1 MVVVVGSGSG
11 VCNPLLGNWNWNET
25 QSVGLQMSSLCLMN
39 AAVAWLPSI
48 YLWVISPFYFLY
60 LRYNNK
66 GYIRMSYLFK
76 TKMVLGFTL
85 VLLCFSNI
93 IFTLWKIKKGIPQ
106 APEFLINP
114 TVWLITMILAI
125 FLIHL
130 ERRRG
135 IQSSGVLFIYWL
147 LCSFSMAVIVS
158 ATVHQ
163 ALQGGFPEDTFRHLV
178 TYFHSALIG
187 AQFVLSFLADQP
199 PFFSKIMHDS
209 NPCPES
215 GASFP
220 SKATF
225 WWFSR
230 LVWQGY
236 RKPLELN
243 DLWSLGKENS
253 SEEIISRLEREWKR
267 ICNETQQIKEEM
279 GFERDGGNR
288 AEPALP
294 PETEAFLQGHQSPRF
309 PLLKAIWKVFN
320 GTFLLGT
327 LSLIVCDVFR
337 FAVPKILSFFLEFIS
352 DPEAPTW
359 KGYFYAVLLFLSA
372 CLQTLFEQRHMY
384 VCMVLEIRLRTAVM
398 GLVYRKVLALSSAV
412 RKTAAVGEIINL
424 VSVDVQRL
432 MDAVLYLNGLWLPVI
447 WMIICFT
454 FLWQLLGPSALTAIA
469 VFLVLLPLNFIITKK
484 RSRFQEEQM
493 LHKDHRARLIDS
505 ILRNMKIIKF
515 HGWEEAFMEK
525 ILTIRKGELQ
535 ALKNS
540 GFLFTVS
547 LVSFHLSTFLVAL
560 VMFAVHALTDEKH
573 VLDAE
578 KAFVALTIIN
588 ILNRAQAFL
597 PFSINTIFQAWVSL
611 ARLAAFLHLEE
622 VEPRAISATPVGT
635 EADKECISV
644 QDGTFAWS
652 QENSPCLQR
661 INLVVPRGSFFAV
674 TGPVG
679 SGKSSLLSA
688 ILGELTKLEGN
699 VNIKGSVAYVPQEA
713 WIQNASVEENVCF
726 GQELNMPWLDRVLEA
741 CALHPDLASFPAGI
755 HTEIGEQGIN
765 LSGGQKQRL
774 SLARAVYK
782 KAAIYL
788 LDDPLAAL
796 DVHVGQHIFDH
807 VIGPGGLLH
816 GTTRI
821 LVTHAVHILPQ
832 ADYIIMMADGAVVES
847 GSYQE
852 LLQRNGPFTHFLGQ
866 SKQEEAND
874 SQEMKLSEVKS
885 SRSIS
890 ESEASANKTDSVI
903 KDSHEK
909 GSTTLQSQAEGT
921 KMAGQL
927 TEGDRVQYG
936 RVTIVS
942 SPLPSPSLPQT
953 LRPPDVRMEG
963 YISDDSGQDSD
974 FEAATH
980 MGDRWLVGGLENRYP
995 LPWNVLRNLTE
1006 EFFFLLPPLLSP
1018 SLLVSPSPSVPLPP
1032 MSGFPLSHVFQV
1044 NATLYLAYLR
1054 AVGTPICLSVVFLFL
1069 CQQVVSSSRGYW
1081 LSLWA
1086 DDPVVNGT
1094 QQHTGLRVGVFG
1106 LLGCFQAIGRFGS
1119 IAVVLLGG
1127 VRASKWLFQGLLRDV
1142 ARSPVTFFEQT
1153 PIGNLLNRFSK
1164 ETDAIDAVIPDKFK
1178 SFLGFLFG
1186 LLEVI
1191 VVVVVATPLAAV
1203 VVLPLMALY
1212 IGLQSLYVASSC
1224 QLRRL
1229 ESASRSPIY
1238 SHISETFQGN
1248 AVIRAFQAQDQ
1259 FIAQNDSRIDEH
1271 QRASFPRLVADR
1283 WLATNM
1289 ELLGNTLIF
1298 AAAFF
1303 AVLSK
1308 PHLSPGIVGFS
1319 ISVAL
1324 QVTEILHWA
1333 VRSWTDLENN
1343 IVSVERMRDY
1353 TRTPKEA
1360 PWTLSSKGV
1369 SHTWPIMGQ
1378 IEFRGYSLRYRPELA
1393 LALRNVTLKIH
1404 PQEKVGI
1411 VGRTGS
1417 GKSSLTIGLLRLIE
1431 ATEGGIWI
1439 DGVNI
1444 NQVGLHALRS
1454 KITIIPQDP
1463 ILFPGSVR
1471 MNLDLLDE
1479 HSDDEIWGA
1488 LEMVQLKT
1496 FILGLPGQLQYEC
1509 SDQGD
1514 NLSVGQKQLLCLARA
1529 LLRKTKILFLDEATA
1544 AVDPQNDLQIQA
1556 ILRDR
1561 FADCTVLTI
1570 AHRLHTVID
1579 CNRILVMDNGAVAEF
1594 GSPAQLLAQKG
1605 LFYRLAEESGLSDQV
1620 LER

>member
-1 MVVVVGSGSG
+1 RNRGLSSGDTKRG
-11 VCNPLLGNWNWNET
+11 KT
-25 QSVGLQMSSLCLMN
+25 QSLLSRSSQSKYLLIMFSPCLLN
-39 AAVAWLPSI
+39 AAVTWLPSI
-48 YLWVISPFYFLY
+48 YLWVISPIYFLY

-66 GYIRMSYLFK
+66 GYIRMSCLFK
-76 TKMVLGFTL
+76 IKMVLGFTL
-85 VLLCFSNI
+85 ILLCFSNI
-93 IFTLWKIKKGIPQ
+93 IFTLWKIKGGTPQ
-106 APEFLINP
+106 DPEFLIRP
-114 TVWLITMILAI
+114 TIWLITMILVV
-125 FLIHL
+125 FLIHS
-130 ERRRG
+130 ERQKG

-147 LCSFSMAVIVS
+147 LCSFSMVAQVS
-158 ATVHQ
+158 IT
-163 ALQGGFPEDTFRHLV
+163 GFPEDTFHHLI
-178 TYFHSALIG
+178 TYFCSALIG
-187 AQFVLSFLADQP
+187 AQLVLSFLADQP
-199 PFFSKIMHDS
+199 PFFSKVLHDS

-215 GASFP
+215 GASLP

-236 RKPLELN
+236 RKPLELD

-253 SEEIISRLEREWKR
+253 SEEIISQLEREWKKLFELTFPS
-267 ICNETQQIKEEM
+267 ET
-279 GFERDGGNR
+279 D
-288 AEPALP
+288 
-294 PETEAFLQGHQSPRF
+294 AFLQRHQNFRLL
-309 PLLKAIWKVFN
+309 LLKAIWKVFN
-320 GTFLLGT
+320 ITFLLGT
-327 LSLIVCDVFR
+327 LSLIICDIFR
-337 FAVPKILSFFLEFIS
+337 FAIPKILSFFLEFIS
-352 DPEAPTW
+352 DPEAPAW

-384 VCMVLEIRLRTAVM
+384 VFMVLELRLRTAVM
-398 GLVYRKVLALSSAV
+398 GLVYRKVLVLSSAM
-412 RKTAAVGEIINL
+412 RKTAAVGEVINL

-432 MDAVLYLNGLWLPVI
+432 MDAVLYLNGLWLPVV
-447 WMIICFT
+447 WMTVCFT

-469 VFLVLLPLNFIITKK
+469 VYLILLSLNFIITKK
-484 RSRFQEEQM
+484 RSHFQEEQM
-493 LHKDHRARLIDS
+493 LHKDHRARLTDS
-505 ILRNMKIIKF
+505 VLRNMKIIKL
-515 HGWEEAFMEK
+515 HGWEEVFMEK
-525 ILTIRKGELQ
+525 ILSIRRGELQ

-597 PFSINTIFQAWVSL
+597 PFSINTIFQIPKAER
-611 ARLAAFLHLEE
+611 RLCVTGE
-622 VEPRAISATPVGT
+622 
-635 EADKECISV
+635 ECISV

-652 QENSPCLQR
+652 RESSPCLQR
-661 INLVVPRGSFFAV
+661 INLAVPRGSLFAV
-674 TGPVG
+674 IGSVG

-688 ILGELTKLEGN
+688 LLGELSKLEGY

-713 WIQNASVEENVCF
+713 WIQNASVKENVCF
-726 GQELNMPWLDRVLEA
+726 GQRLDIPWLDRVLEA
-741 CALHPDLASFPAGI
+741 CALRPDLASFPAGI

-782 KAAIYL
+782 KASVYL

-807 VIGPGGLLH
+807 VIGPGGLLQ
-816 GTTRI
+816 GMTRI

-832 ADYIIMMADGAVVES
+832 VDHIIVMANGAVAES

-852 LLQRNGPFTHFLGQ
+852 LLQRNGTFADFLSHF
-866 SKQEEAND
+866 
-874 SQEMKLSEVKS
+874 
-885 SRSIS
+885 R
-890 ESEASANKTDSVI
+890 

-921 KMAGQL
+921 RMAGQL

-936 RVTIVS
+936 RV
-942 SPLPSPSLPQT
+942 
-953 LRPPDVRMEG
+953 
-963 YISDDSGQDSD
+963 
-974 FEAATH
+974 
-980 MGDRWLVGGLENRYP
+980 
-995 LPWNVLRNLTE
+995 
-1006 EFFFLLPPLLSP
+1006 
-1018 SLLVSPSPSVPLPP
+1018 
-1032 MSGFPLSHVFQV
+1032 

-1054 AVGTPICLSVVFLFL
+1054 AAGTTICLSVVFIFL
-1069 CQQVVSSSRGYW
+1069 CQQVVSFSRGYW

-1086 DDPVVNGT
+1086 DDPIVNGT

-1127 VRASKWLFQGLLRDV
+1127 VRASQRLFQGLLYDV
-1142 ARSPVTFFEQT
+1142 ARSPMTFFEQT
-1153 PIGNLLNRFSK
+1153 PIGNLLNRFCK
-1164 ETDAIDAVIPDKFK
+1164 ETDAMDAVIPDKFK

-1191 VVVVVATPLAAV
+1191 LVIVVTTPLAAV

-1212 IGLQSLYVASSC
+1212 IGMQSLYVASSC

-1229 ESASRSPIY
+1229 ESVSRSPIY
-1238 SHISETFQGN
+1238 SHISETFQGS
-1248 AVIRAFQAQDQ
+1248 AVIRAFQSQDQ
-1259 FIAQNDSRIDEH
+1259 FIVQNDSRIDEH
-1271 QRASFPRLVADR
+1271 QKASFPRLVADR

-1289 ELLGNTLIF
+1289 ELLGNILIF
-1298 AAAFF
+1298 TAAFF
-1303 AVLSK
+1303 AVFSK

-1319 ISVAL
+1319 ISMAL

-1353 TRTPKEA
+1353 TKTPKEA
-1360 PWTLSSKGV
+1360 PWTLPHNGIG
-1369 SHTWPIMGQ
+1369 HTWPAMGQ

-1393 LALRNVTLKIH
+1393 LALRNLTLKIH
-1404 PQEKVGI
+1404 PWEKVGI
-1411 VGRTGS
+1411 VGRTGA
-1417 GKSSLTIGLLRLIE
+1417 GKSSLTISLLRLIE
-1431 ATEGGIWI
+1431 AAEGGIWI

-1444 NQVGLHALRS
+1444 SQVGLHTLRS

-1488 LEMVQLKT
+1488 LEMVQLKS

-1509 SDQGD
+1509 SDQGH

-1556 ILRDR
+1556 ILRDQ

-1570 AHRLHTVID
+1570 AHRLQTVMD
-1579 CNRILVMDNGAVAEF
+1579 CSRILVMDNGVVAEF
-1594 GSPAQLLAQKG
+1594 GTPPQLLAQRG
-1605 LFYRLAEESGLSDQV
+1605 LFHRLAEESGLI
-1620 LER
+1620 

>member
-11 VCNPLLGNWNWNET
+11 VCNPVLGNWNWNET
-25 QSVGLQMSSLCLMN
+25 QSLGLQMSSLCLMN
-39 AAVAWLPSI
+39 AAVAWLPSV

-66 GYIRMSYLFK
+66 GYIRMSCLFK

-147 LCSFSMAVIVS
+147 LCSFSMAVTVS

-163 ALQGGFPEDTFRHLV
+163 ALQGGFPEDTFRHLI

-220 SKATF
+220 SKVTF

-236 RKPLELN
+236 RKPLEMD

-253 SEEIISRLEREWKR
+253 SEEIISRLESEWKR
-267 ICNETQQIKEEM
+267 ICNETQQTKEEM
-279 GFERDGGNR
+279 GFERGGGNR

-294 PETEAFLQGHQSPRF
+294 PETETFLQGHQSPRF

-352 DPEAPTW
+352 DPEAPAW

-398 GLVYRKVLALSSAV
+398 GLVYRKVLALSNAM

-447 WMIICFT
+447 WIIICFT

-469 VFLVLLPLNFIITKK
+469 VFLILLPLNFIITKK
-484 RSRFQEEQM
+484 RSCFQEEQM
-493 LHKDHRARLIDS
+493 QHKDRRARLTDS

-540 GFLFTVS
+540 GFLFAVS

-622 VEPRAISATPVGT
+622 VEPRAISTTPVG
-635 EADKECISV
+635 EESISV

-741 CALHPDLASFPAGI
+741 CALPPDLASFPAGI

-796 DVHVGQHIFDH
+796 DAHVGQHIFDR

-852 LLQRNGPFTHFLGQ
+852 LLQRNGPFTDFLGQ
-866 SKQEEAND
+866 SKQEEANA
-874 SQEMKLSEVKS
+874 SQEVKS
-885 SRSIS
+885 SRNIS
-890 ESEASANKTDSVI
+890 ESEASTNKTDSFI
-903 KDSHEK
+903 KDSPEK
-909 GSTTLQSQAEGT
+909 GRTTLQSRAEGT

-927 TEGDRVQYG
+927 TEGDRVHYG
-936 RVTIVS
+936 R
-942 SPLPSPSLPQT
+942 
-953 LRPPDVRMEG
+953 
-963 YISDDSGQDSD
+963 
-974 FEAATH
+974 
-980 MGDRWLVGGLENRYP
+980 
-995 LPWNVLRNLTE
+995 
-1006 EFFFLLPPLLSP
+1006 
-1018 SLLVSPSPSVPLPP
+1018 
-1032 MSGFPLSHVFQV
+1032 V

-1054 AVGTPICLSVVFLFL
+1054 AVGMPICLSVVFLFL
-1069 CQQVVSSSRGYW
+1069 CQQMISSSRGYW

-1106 LLGCFQAIGRFGS
+1106 LLGCLQAIGRFGS

-1127 VRASKWLFQGLLRDV
+1127 VQASQWLFQGLLREV
-1142 ARSPVTFFEQT
+1142 SRSPMTFFEQT

-1164 ETDAIDAVIPDKFK
+1164 ETDAVDAVIPDKFK

-1203 VVLPLMALY
+1203 MVLPLMALY
-1212 IGLQSLYVASSC
+1212 VGLQVWNTVEIQFQERNGRQNTVLHIIHLSWSIRILFSPSKQGSFTLMGSHLFIPSVSA

-1289 ELLGNTLIF
+1289 ELLGNVLIF

-1308 PHLSPGIVGFS
+1308 PYLRPGIVGFS
-1319 ISVAL
+1319 VQWLYRYSF
-1324 QVTEILHWA
+1324 
-1333 VRSWTDLENN
+1333 DL
-1343 IVSVERMRDY
+1343 IC
-1353 TRTPKEA
+1353 
-1360 PWTLSSKGV
+1360 
-1369 SHTWPIMGQ
+1369 
-1378 IEFRGYSLRYRPELA
+1378 F
-1393 LALRNVTLKIH
+1393 
-1404 PQEKVGI
+1404 
-1411 VGRTGS
+1411 
-1417 GKSSLTIGLLRLIE
+1417 
-1431 ATEGGIWI
+1431 
-1439 DGVNI
+1439 
-1444 NQVGLHALRS
+1444 
-1454 KITIIPQDP
+1454 
-1463 ILFPGSVR
+1463 
-1471 MNLDLLDE
+1471 
-1479 HSDDEIWGA
+1479 
-1488 LEMVQLKT
+1488 
-1496 FILGLPGQLQYEC
+1496 
-1509 SDQGD
+1509 
-1514 NLSVGQKQLLCLARA
+1514 SVGQKQLLCLARA
-1529 LLRKTKILFLDEATA
+1529 LLRRNQILFLDEATA

-1561 FADCTVLTI
+1561 FAECTVLTI

-1594 GSPAQLLAQKG
+1594 GTPAQLLAQRG
-1605 LFYRLAEESGLSDQV
+1605 LFYRLAEESGLCDQV

>member
-1 MVVVVGSGSG
+1 ARNRGLSSGDTKRG
-11 VCNPLLGNWNWNET
+11 KT
-25 QSVGLQMSSLCLMN
+25 QSLPCLLN
-39 AAVAWLPSI
+39 AAVTWLPSI
-48 YLWVISPFYFLY
+48 YLWVISPIYFLY

-66 GYIRMSYLFK
+66 GYIRMSCLFK
-76 TKMVLGFTL
+76 IKMVAVLGFTL
-85 VLLCFSNI
+85 ILLCFSNI
-93 IFTLWKIKKGIPQ
+93 IFTLWKIKGGTPQ
-106 APEFLINP
+106 DPEFLIRP
-114 TVWLITMILAI
+114 TIWLITMILVV
-125 FLIHL
+125 FLIHS
-130 ERRRG
+130 ERQKG

-147 LCSFSMAVIVS
+147 LCSFSMVAQVIVFQS
-158 ATVHQ
+158 CPTLRDPVWSSF
-163 ALQGGFPEDTFRHLV
+163 GRDT
-178 TYFHSALIG
+178 G
-187 AQFVLSFLADQP
+187 
-199 PFFSKIMHDS
+199 

-215 GASFP
+215 GASLP

-236 RKPLELN
+236 RKPLELD

-253 SEEIISRLEREWKR
+253 SEEIISQLEREWKKL
-267 ICNETQQIKEEM
+267 CNETQRTKEEV
-279 GFERDGGNR
+279 GFERDEEKR
-288 AEPALP
+288 PRLRQMIPAM
-294 PETEAFLQGHQSPRF
+294 S
-309 PLLKAIWKVFN
+309 
-320 GTFLLGT
+320 
-327 LSLIVCDVFR
+327 SLTGCPFSW
-337 FAVPKILSFFLEFIS
+337 SFFLEFIS
-352 DPEAPTW
+352 DPEAPAW

-384 VCMVLEIRLRTAVM
+384 VFMVLELRLRTAVM
-398 GLVYRKVLALSSAV
+398 GLVYRKVILSSAM
-412 RKTAAVGEIINL
+412 RKTAAVGEVINL

-432 MDAVLYLNGLWLPVI
+432 MDAVLYLNGLWLPVSPLRKLDLSKLI
-447 WMIICFT
+447 VIISMI
-454 FLWQLLGPSALTAIA
+454 
-469 VFLVLLPLNFIITKK
+469 LPYISPCSPLCL
-484 RSRFQEEQM
+484 FQEEQM
-493 LHKDHRARLIDS
+493 LHKDHRARLTDS
-505 ILRNMKIIKF
+505 VLRNMKIIKL
-515 HGWEEAFMEK
+515 HGWEEVFMEK
-525 ILTIRKGELQ
+525 ILSIRRGELQ

-622 VEPRAISATPVGT
+622 VEPRAINT
-635 EADKECISV
+635 
-644 QDGTFAWS
+644 
-652 QENSPCLQR
+652 SPIGESTSHSHGFFFFNFYPYFIR
-661 INLVVPRGSFFAV
+661 INLAVPRGSLFAV
-674 TGPVG
+674 IGSVG

-688 ILGELTKLEGN
+688 LLGELSKLEGY

-713 WIQNASVEENVCF
+713 WIQNASVKENVCF
-726 GQELNMPWLDRVLEA
+726 GQRLDIPWLDRVLEA
-741 CALHPDLASFPAGI
+741 CALRPDLASFPAGI

-782 KAAIYL
+782 KASVYL

-807 VIGPGGLLH
+807 VIGPGGLLQ
-816 GTTRI
+816 GMTRI

-832 ADYIIMMADGAVVES
+832 VDHIIVMANGAVAES

-852 LLQRNGPFTHFLGQ
+852 LLQRNGTFADFLSQ
-866 SKQEEAND
+866 SEQEEN
-874 SQEMKLSEVKS
+874 V
-885 SRSIS
+885 SRS
-890 ESEASANKTDSVI
+890 
-903 KDSHEK
+903 
-909 GSTTLQSQAEGT
+909 
-921 KMAGQL
+921 L
-927 TEGDRVQYG
+927 TEGFLFSFVSRSVLL
-936 RVTIVS
+936 S
-942 SPLPSPSLPQT
+942 SPVSFS
-953 LRPPDVRMEG
+953 
-963 YISDDSGQDSD
+963 
-974 FEAATH
+974 F
-980 MGDRWLVGGLENRYP
+980 
-995 LPWNVLRNLTE
+995 
-1006 EFFFLLPPLLSP
+1006 LSP
-1018 SLLVSPSPSVPLPP
+1018 SPYVYPLYSPSTC
-1032 MSGFPLSHVFQV
+1032 HVFQV

-1054 AVGTPICLSVVFLFL
+1054 AAGTTICLSVVFIFL
-1069 CQQVVSSSRGYW
+1069 CQQVVSFSRGYW

-1086 DDPVVNGT
+1086 DDPIVNGT

-1127 VRASKWLFQGLLRDV
+1127 VRASQRLFQGLLYDV
-1142 ARSPVTFFEQT
+1142 ARSPMTFFEQT
-1153 PIGNLLNRFSK
+1153 PIGNLLNRFCK
-1164 ETDAIDAVIPDKFK
+1164 ETDAMDAVIPDKFK

-1191 VVVVVATPLAAV
+1191 LVIVVTTPLAAV

-1212 IGLQSLYVASSC
+1212 IGMQSLYVASSC

-1229 ESASRSPIY
+1229 ESVSRSPIY
-1238 SHISETFQGN
+1238 SHISETFQGS
-1248 AVIRAFQAQDQ
+1248 AVIRAFQSQDQ
-1259 FIAQNDSRIDEH
+1259 FIVQNDSRIDEH
-1271 QRASFPRLVADR
+1271 QKASFPRLVADR

-1289 ELLGNTLIF
+1289 ELLGNILIF
-1298 AAAFF
+1298 TAAFF
-1303 AVLSK
+1303 AVFSK

-1319 ISVAL
+1319 ISMAL

-1353 TRTPKEA
+1353 TKTPKEA
-1360 PWTLSSKGV
+1360 PWTLPHNGIG
-1369 SHTWPIMGQ
+1369 HTWPAMGQ

-1393 LALRNVTLKIH
+1393 LALRNLTLKIH
-1404 PQEKVGI
+1404 PWEKVGI
-1411 VGRTGS
+1411 VGRTGA
-1417 GKSSLTIGLLRLIE
+1417 GKSSLTISLLRLIE
-1431 ATEGGIWI
+1431 AAEGGIWI

-1444 NQVGLHALRS
+1444 SQVGLHTLRS

-1488 LEMVQLKT
+1488 LEMVQLKS

-1509 SDQGD
+1509 SDQGH

-1556 ILRDR
+1556 ILRDQ

-1570 AHRLHTVID
+1570 AHRLQTVMD
-1579 CNRILVMDNGAVAEF
+1579 CSRILVMDNGVVAEF
-1594 GSPAQLLAQKG
+1594 GTPPQLLAQRG
-1605 LFYRLAEESGLSDQV
+1605 LFHRLAEESGLI
-1620 LER
+1620 

>member
-1 MVVVVGSGSG
+1 MFALVQI
-11 VCNPLLGNWNWNET
+11 WNET
-25 QSVGLQMSSLCLMN
+25 QVLGLQMFSPCLLN
-39 AAVAWLPSI
+39 AAVTWLPSI
-48 YLWVISPFYFLY
+48 YLWVISPIYFLY

-66 GYIRMSYLFK
+66 GYIRMSCLFK
-76 TKMVLGFTL
+76 IKMVAVLGFTL
-85 VLLCFSNI
+85 ILLCFSNI
-93 IFTLWKIKKGIPQ
+93 IFTLWKIKGGTPQ
-106 APEFLINP
+106 DPEFLIRP
-114 TVWLITMILAI
+114 TIWLITMRKPNVSLVQECFH
-125 FLIHL
+125 FLLGVKTLDFLQVLKCPCSCFSRLRSWWYSSFIQRD
-130 ERRRG
+130 RRA
-135 IQSSGVLFIYWL
+135 SSHQEC
-147 LCSFSMAVIVS
+147 CSFIGYS
-158 ATVHQ
+158 A
-163 ALQGGFPEDTFRHLV
+163 
-178 TYFHSALIG
+178 
-187 AQFVLSFLADQP
+187 
-199 PFFSKIMHDS
+199 
-209 NPCPES
+209 
-215 GASFP
+215 P
-220 SKATF
+220 SP
-225 WWFSR
+225 WW

-236 RKPLELN
+236 RKPLELD

-253 SEEIISRLEREWKR
+253 SEEIISQLEREWKKL
-267 ICNETQQIKEEM
+267 CNETQTKEEV
-279 GFERDGGNR
+279 GFERDEEKR
-288 AEPALP
+288 VELTFPS
-294 PETEAFLQGHQSPRF
+294 ETDAFLQRHQNFRLL
-309 PLLKAIWKVFN
+309 LLKAIWKVFN
-320 GTFLLGT
+320 ITFLLGT
-327 LSLIVCDVFR
+327 LSLIICDIFR
-337 FAVPKILSFFLEFIS
+337 FAIPKILSFFLEFIS
-352 DPEAPTW
+352 DPEAPAW

-384 VCMVLEIRLRTAVM
+384 VFMVLELRLRTAVM
-398 GLVYRKVLALSSAV
+398 GLVYRKVLVLSSAM
-412 RKTAAVGEIINL
+412 RKTAAVGEVINL

-432 MDAVLYLNGLWLPVI
+432 MDAVLYLNGLWLPVV
-447 WMIICFT
+447 WMTVCFT

-469 VFLVLLPLNFIITKK
+469 VYLILLSLNFIITKK
-484 RSRFQEEQM
+484 RSHFQEEQM
-493 LHKDHRARLIDS
+493 LHKDHRARLTDS
-505 ILRNMKIIKF
+505 VLRNMKIIKL
-515 HGWEEAFMEK
+515 HGWEEVFMEK
-525 ILTIRKGELQ
+525 ILSIRRGELQ

-622 VEPRAISATPVGT
+622 VEPRSIGP
-635 EADKECISV
+635 
-644 QDGTFAWS
+644 
-652 QENSPCLQR
+652 
-661 INLVVPRGSFFAV
+661 INLAVPRGSLFAV
-674 TGPVG
+674 IGSVG

-688 ILGELTKLEGN
+688 LLGELSKLEGY

-713 WIQNASVEENVCF
+713 WIQNASVKENVCF
-726 GQELNMPWLDRVLEA
+726 GQRLDIPWLDRVLEA
-741 CALHPDLASFPAGI
+741 CALRPDLASFPAGI

-782 KAAIYL
+782 KASVYL

-807 VIGPGGLLH
+807 VIGPGGLLQ
-816 GTTRI
+816 GMTRI

-832 ADYIIMMADGAVVES
+832 VDHIIVMANGAVAES

-852 LLQRNGPFTHFLGQ
+852 LLQRNGTFADFLSQ
-866 SKQEEAND
+866 SEQEEN
-874 SQEMKLSEVKS
+874 V
-885 SRSIS
+885 SRS
-890 ESEASANKTDSVI
+890 
-903 KDSHEK
+903 
-909 GSTTLQSQAEGT
+909 
-921 KMAGQL
+921 L
-927 TEGDRVQYG
+927 TEGFLFSFVSRSVLL
-936 RVTIVS
+936 S
-942 SPLPSPSLPQT
+942 SPVSFS
-953 LRPPDVRMEG
+953 
-963 YISDDSGQDSD
+963 
-974 FEAATH
+974 F
-980 MGDRWLVGGLENRYP
+980 
-995 LPWNVLRNLTE
+995 
-1006 EFFFLLPPLLSP
+1006 LSP
-1018 SLLVSPSPSVPLPP
+1018 SPYVYPLYSPSTC
-1032 MSGFPLSHVFQV
+1032 HVFQV

-1054 AVGTPICLSVVFLFL
+1054 AAGTTICLSVVFIFL
-1069 CQQVVSSSRGYW
+1069 CQQVVSFSRGYW

-1086 DDPVVNGT
+1086 DDPIVNGT

-1127 VRASKWLFQGLLRDV
+1127 VRASQRLFQGLLYDV
-1142 ARSPVTFFEQT
+1142 ARSPMTFFEQT
-1153 PIGNLLNRFSK
+1153 PIGNLLNRFCK
-1164 ETDAIDAVIPDKFK
+1164 ETDAMDAVIPDKFK

-1191 VVVVVATPLAAV
+1191 LVIVVTTPLAAV

-1212 IGLQSLYVASSC
+1212 IGMQSLYVASSC

-1229 ESASRSPIY
+1229 ESVSRSPIY
-1238 SHISETFQGN
+1238 SHISETFQGS
-1248 AVIRAFQAQDQ
+1248 AVIRAFQSQDQ
-1259 FIAQNDSRIDEH
+1259 FIVQNDSRIDEH
-1271 QRASFPRLVADR
+1271 QKASFPRLVADR

-1289 ELLGNTLIF
+1289 ELLGNILIF
-1298 AAAFF
+1298 TAAFF
-1303 AVLSK
+1303 AVFSK

-1319 ISVAL
+1319 ISMAL

-1353 TRTPKEA
+1353 TKTPKEA
-1360 PWTLSSKGV
+1360 PWTLPHNGIG
-1369 SHTWPIMGQ
+1369 HTWPAMGQ

-1393 LALRNVTLKIH
+1393 LALRNLTLKIH
-1404 PQEKVGI
+1404 PWEKVGI
-1411 VGRTGS
+1411 VGRTGA
-1417 GKSSLTIGLLRLIE
+1417 GKSSLTISLLRLIE
-1431 ATEGGIWI
+1431 AAEGGIWI

-1444 NQVGLHALRS
+1444 SQVGLHTLRS

-1488 LEMVQLKT
+1488 LEMVQLKS

-1509 SDQGD
+1509 SDQGH

-1556 ILRDR
+1556 ILRDQ

-1570 AHRLHTVID
+1570 AHRLQTVMD
-1579 CNRILVMDNGAVAEF
+1579 CSRILVMDNGVVAEF
-1594 GSPAQLLAQKG
+1594 GTPPQLLAQRG
-1605 LFYRLAEESGLSDQV
+1605 LFHRLAEESGLI
-1620 LER
+1620 

>member
-1 MVVVVGSGSG
+1 MVVVGSVSG
-11 VCNPLLGNWNWNET
+11 VCNPLLGIGIWNET
-25 QSVGLQMSSLCLMN
+25 QVLGLQMFSPCLLN
-39 AAVAWLPSI
+39 AAVTWLPSI
-48 YLWVISPFYFLY
+48 YLWVISPIYFLY

-66 GYIRMSYLFK
+66 GYIRMSCLFK
-76 TKMVLGFTL
+76 IKMVLGFTL
-85 VLLCFSNI
+85 ILLCFSNI
-93 IFTLWKIKKGIPQ
+93 IFTLWKIKGGTPQ
-106 APEFLINP
+106 DPEFLIRP
-114 TVWLITMILAI
+114 TIWLITMILVV
-125 FLIHL
+125 FLIHS
-130 ERRRG
+130 ERQKG

-147 LCSFSMAVIVS
+147 LCSFSMVAQVS
-158 ATVHQ
+158 ITVYQ
-163 ALQGGFPEDTFRHLV
+163 DQQGGFPEDTFHHLI
-178 TYFHSALIG
+178 TYFCSALIG
-187 AQFVLSFLADQP
+187 AQLVLSFLADQP
-199 PFFSKIMHDS
+199 PFFSKVLHDS

-215 GASFP
+215 GASLP

-236 RKPLELN
+236 RKPLELD

-253 SEEIISRLEREWKR
+253 SEEIISQLEREWKKL
-267 ICNETQQIKEEM
+267 CNETQRTKEEV
-279 GFERDGGNR
+279 GFERDEEKR
-288 AEPALP
+288 VELTFPS
-294 PETEAFLQGHQSPRF
+294 ETDAFLQRHQNFRLL
-309 PLLKAIWKVFN
+309 LLKAIWKVFN
-320 GTFLLGT
+320 ITFLLGT
-327 LSLIVCDVFR
+327 LSLIICDIFR
-337 FAVPKILSFFLEFIS
+337 FAIPKILSFFLEFIS
-352 DPEAPTW
+352 DPEAPAW

-384 VCMVLEIRLRTAVM
+384 VFMVLELRLRTAVM
-398 GLVYRKVLALSSAV
+398 GLVYRKVLVLSSAM
-412 RKTAAVGEIINL
+412 RKTAAVGEVINL

-432 MDAVLYLNGLWLPVI
+432 MDAVLYLNGLWLPVV
-447 WMIICFT
+447 WMTVCFT

-469 VFLVLLPLNFIITKK
+469 VYLILLSLNFIITKK
-484 RSRFQEEQM
+484 RSHFQEEQM
-493 LHKDHRARLIDS
+493 LHKDHRARLTDS
-505 ILRNMKIIKF
+505 VLRNMKIIKL
-515 HGWEEAFMEK
+515 HGWEEVFMEK
-525 ILTIRKGELQ
+525 ILSIRRGELQ

-622 VEPRAISATPVGT
+622 VEPRAINTSPIG
-635 EADKECISV
+635 EECISV

-652 QENSPCLQR
+652 RESSPCLQR
-661 INLVVPRGSFFAV
+661 INLAVPRGSLFAV
-674 TGPVG
+674 IGSVG

-688 ILGELTKLEGN
+688 LLGELSKLEGY

-713 WIQNASVEENVCF
+713 WIQNASVKENVCF
-726 GQELNMPWLDRVLEA
+726 GQRLDIPWLDRVLEA
-741 CALHPDLASFPAGI
+741 CALRPDLASFPAGI

-782 KAAIYL
+782 KASVYL

-807 VIGPGGLLH
+807 VIGPGGLLQ
-816 GTTRI
+816 GMTRI

-832 ADYIIMMADGAVVES
+832 VDHIIVMANGAVAES

-852 LLQRNGPFTHFLGQ
+852 LLQRNGTFADFLSQ
-866 SKQEEAND
+866 SEQEEANH
-874 SQEMKLSEVKS
+874 SQEMKLSEVKKS
-885 SRSIS
+885 SRPIS
-890 ESEASANKTDSVI
+890 ESGASAGKTESFR

-921 KMAGQL
+921 RMAGQL

-936 RVTIVS
+936 R
-942 SPLPSPSLPQT
+942 
-953 LRPPDVRMEG
+953 
-963 YISDDSGQDSD
+963 
-974 FEAATH
+974 
-980 MGDRWLVGGLENRYP
+980 
-995 LPWNVLRNLTE
+995 
-1006 EFFFLLPPLLSP
+1006 
-1018 SLLVSPSPSVPLPP
+1018 
-1032 MSGFPLSHVFQV
+1032 
-1044 NATLYLAYLR
+1044 
-1054 AVGTPICLSVVFLFL
+1054 
-1069 CQQVVSSSRGYW
+1069 
-1081 LSLWA
+1081 
-1086 DDPVVNGT
+1086 
-1094 QQHTGLRVGVFG
+1094 
-1106 LLGCFQAIGRFGS
+1106 
-1119 IAVVLLGG
+1119 
-1127 VRASKWLFQGLLRDV
+1127 
-1142 ARSPVTFFEQT
+1142 
-1153 PIGNLLNRFSK
+1153 
-1164 ETDAIDAVIPDKFK
+1164 
-1178 SFLGFLFG
+1178 
-1186 LLEVI
+1186 
-1191 VVVVVATPLAAV
+1191 
-1203 VVLPLMALY
+1203 
-1212 IGLQSLYVASSC
+1212 SLYVASSC

-1229 ESASRSPIY
+1229 ESVSRSPIY
-1238 SHISETFQGN
+1238 SHISETFQGS
-1248 AVIRAFQAQDQ
+1248 AVIRAFQSQDQ
-1259 FIAQNDSRIDEH
+1259 FIVQNDSRIDEH
-1271 QRASFPRLVADR
+1271 QKASFPRLVADR

-1289 ELLGNTLIF
+1289 ELLGNILIF
-1298 AAAFF
+1298 TAAFF
-1303 AVLSK
+1303 AVFSK

-1319 ISVAL
+1319 ISMAL

-1353 TRTPKEA
+1353 TKTPKEA
-1360 PWTLSSKGV
+1360 PWTLPHNGIG
-1369 SHTWPIMGQ
+1369 HTWPAMGQ

-1393 LALRNVTLKIH
+1393 LALRNLTLKIH
-1404 PQEKVGI
+1404 PWEKVGI
-1411 VGRTGS
+1411 VGRTGA
-1417 GKSSLTIGLLRLIE
+1417 GKSSLTISLLRLIE
-1431 ATEGGIWI
+1431 AAEGGIWI

-1444 NQVGLHALRS
+1444 SQVGLHTLRS

-1488 LEMVQLKT
+1488 LEMVQLKS

-1509 SDQGD
+1509 SDQGH

-1556 ILRDR
+1556 ILRDQ

-1570 AHRLHTVID
+1570 AHRLQTVMD
-1579 CNRILVMDNGAVAEF
+1579 CSRILVMDNGVVAEF
-1594 GSPAQLLAQKG
+1594 GTPPQLLAQRG
-1605 LFYRLAEESGLSDQV
+1605 LFHRLAEESGLI
-1620 LER
+1620 

>member
-1 MVVVVGSGSG
+1 KEAKHSPCSQGI
-11 VCNPLLGNWNWNET
+11 WNET
-25 QSVGLQMSSLCLMN
+25 QVLGLQMFSPCLLN
-39 AAVAWLPSI
+39 AAVTWLPSI
-48 YLWVISPFYFLY
+48 YLWVISPIYFLY

-66 GYIRMSYLFK
+66 GYIRMSCLFK
-76 TKMVLGFTL
+76 IKMVAAAGVPGPEMPLLLLFSFKIL
-85 VLLCFSNI
+85 V
-93 IFTLWKIKKGIPQ
+93 
-106 APEFLINP
+106 
-114 TVWLITMILAI
+114 V
-125 FLIHL
+125 FLIHS
-130 ERRRG
+130 ERQKG

-147 LCSFSMAVIVS
+147 LCSFSMVAQVS
-158 ATVHQ
+158 IT
-163 ALQGGFPEDTFRHLV
+163 GFPEDTFHHLI
-178 TYFHSALIG
+178 TYFCSALIG
-187 AQFVLSFLADQP
+187 AQLVLSFLADQP
-199 PFFSKIMHDS
+199 PFFSK

-215 GASFP
+215 GASLP

-236 RKPLELN
+236 RKPLELD

-253 SEEIISRLEREWKR
+253 SEEIISQLEREWKKLFELTFPS
-267 ICNETQQIKEEM
+267 ET
-279 GFERDGGNR
+279 D
-288 AEPALP
+288 
-294 PETEAFLQGHQSPRF
+294 AFLQRHQNFRLL
-309 PLLKAIWKVFN
+309 LLKAIWKVFN
-320 GTFLLGT
+320 ITFLLGT
-327 LSLIVCDVFR
+327 LSLIICDIFR
-337 FAVPKILSFFLEFIS
+337 FAIPKILSFFLEFIS
-352 DPEAPTW
+352 DPEAPAW

-384 VCMVLEIRLRTAVM
+384 VFMVLELRLRTAVM
-398 GLVYRKVLALSSAV
+398 GLVYRKVLVLSSAM
-412 RKTAAVGEIINL
+412 RKTAAVGEVINL

-432 MDAVLYLNGLWLPVI
+432 MDAVLYLNGLWLPVV
-447 WMIICFT
+447 WMTVCFT

-469 VFLVLLPLNFIITKK
+469 VYLILLSLNFIITKK
-484 RSRFQEEQM
+484 RSHFQEEQM
-493 LHKDHRARLIDS
+493 LHKDHRARLTDS
-505 ILRNMKIIKF
+505 VLRNMKIIKL
-515 HGWEEAFMEK
+515 HGWEEVFMEK
-525 ILTIRKGELQ
+525 ILSIRRGELQ

-597 PFSINTIFQAWVSL
+597 VYNSAFTELVIFEALNLFPLIDTEDLQ
-611 ARLAAFLHLEE
+611 
-622 VEPRAISATPVGT
+622 VGT
-635 EADKECISV
+635 SFGEDLWEECISV

-652 QENSPCLQR
+652 RESSPCLQR
-661 INLVVPRGSFFAV
+661 INLAVPRGSLFAV
-674 TGPVG
+674 IGSVG

-688 ILGELTKLEGN
+688 LLGELSKLEGY

-713 WIQNASVEENVCF
+713 WIQNASVKENVCF
-726 GQELNMPWLDRVLEA
+726 GQRLDIPWLDRVLEA
-741 CALHPDLASFPAGI
+741 CALRPDLASFPAGI

-782 KAAIYL
+782 KASVYL

-807 VIGPGGLLH
+807 VIGPGGLLQ
-816 GTTRI
+816 GMTRI

-832 ADYIIMMADGAVVES
+832 VDHIIVMANGAVAES

-852 LLQRNGPFTHFLGQ
+852 LLQRNGTFADFLSQ
-866 SKQEEAND
+866 SEQEE
-874 SQEMKLSEVKS
+874 
-885 SRSIS
+885 
-890 ESEASANKTDSVI
+890 
-903 KDSHEK
+903 DSHEK

-921 KMAGQL
+921 RMAGQL

-936 RVTIVS
+936 RV
-942 SPLPSPSLPQT
+942 
-953 LRPPDVRMEG
+953 
-963 YISDDSGQDSD
+963 
-974 FEAATH
+974 
-980 MGDRWLVGGLENRYP
+980 
-995 LPWNVLRNLTE
+995 
-1006 EFFFLLPPLLSP
+1006 
-1018 SLLVSPSPSVPLPP
+1018 
-1032 MSGFPLSHVFQV
+1032 

-1054 AVGTPICLSVVFLFL
+1054 AAGTTICLSVVFIFL
-1069 CQQVVSSSRGYW
+1069 CQQVVSFSRGYW

-1086 DDPVVNGT
+1086 DDPIVNGT

-1127 VRASKWLFQGLLRDV
+1127 VRASQRLFQGLLYDV
-1142 ARSPVTFFEQT
+1142 ARSPMTFFEQT
-1153 PIGNLLNRFSK
+1153 PIGNLLNRFCK
-1164 ETDAIDAVIPDKFK
+1164 ETDAMDAVIPDKFK

-1191 VVVVVATPLAAV
+1191 LVIVVTTPLAAV

-1212 IGLQSLYVASSC
+1212 IGMQSLYVASSC

-1229 ESASRSPIY
+1229 ESVSRSPIY
-1238 SHISETFQGN
+1238 SHISETFQGS
-1248 AVIRAFQAQDQ
+1248 AVIRAFQSQDQ
-1259 FIAQNDSRIDEH
+1259 FIVQNDSRIDEH
-1271 QRASFPRLVADR
+1271 QKASFPRLVADR

-1289 ELLGNTLIF
+1289 ELLGNILIF
-1298 AAAFF
+1298 TAAFF
-1303 AVLSK
+1303 AVFSK

-1319 ISVAL
+1319 ISMAL

-1353 TRTPKEA
+1353 TKTPKEA
-1360 PWTLSSKGV
+1360 PWTLPHNGIG
-1369 SHTWPIMGQ
+1369 HTWPAMGQ

-1393 LALRNVTLKIH
+1393 LALRNLTLKIH
-1404 PQEKVGI
+1404 PWEKVGI
-1411 VGRTGS
+1411 VGRTGA
-1417 GKSSLTIGLLRLIE
+1417 GKSSLTISLLRLIE
-1431 ATEGGIWI
+1431 AAEGGIWI

-1444 NQVGLHALRS
+1444 SQVGLHTLRS

-1488 LEMVQLKT
+1488 LEMVQLKS

-1509 SDQGD
+1509 SDQGH

-1556 ILRDR
+1556 ILRDQ

-1570 AHRLHTVID
+1570 AHRLQTVMD
-1579 CNRILVMDNGAVAEF
+1579 CSRILVMDNGVVAEF
-1594 GSPAQLLAQKG
+1594 GTPPQLLAQRG
-1605 LFYRLAEESGLSDQV
+1605 LFHRLAEESGLI
-1620 LER
+1620 

>member
-1 MVVVVGSGSG
+1 MVVIGSVIGA
-11 VCNPLLGNWNWNET
+11 CDPLLGIWSSNET
-25 QSVGLQMSSLCLMN
+25 QALGLQVFSPCLLN
-39 AAVAWLPSI
+39 ATVAWLPSI
-48 YLWVISPFYFLY
+48 YLWIISPFYFLY

-66 GYIRMSYLFK
+66 GYIRMSWLFK
-76 TKMVLGFTL
+76 TKMVLGFTFI
-85 VLLCFSNI
+85 LLCSSNI
-93 IFTLWKIKKGIPQ
+93 IFILWKIKGGTPQ
-106 APEFLINP
+106 APEFLISP
-114 TVWLITMILAI
+114 TIWLVTMTLAM
-125 FLIHL
+125 FLMHS
-130 ERRRG
+130 ERQKG

-147 LCSFSMAVIVS
+147 LCSLTMVATVS
-158 ATVHQ
+158 ATVYQ
-163 ALQGGFPEDTFRHLV
+163 AQQGGFPEDTFHHLT
-178 TYFHSALIG
+178 TYFYSALIG
-187 AQFVLSFLADQP
+187 AQFILSFLADQP
-199 PFFSKIMHDS
+199 PFFSKILCSS

-236 RKPLELN
+236 KKPLELD

-253 SEEIISRLEREWKR
+253 SEEIICQLEREWKK
-267 ICNETQQIKEEM
+267 ICNETQQTKEEV
-279 GFERDGGNR
+279 GFEKSGRNR
-288 AEPALP
+288 VKQTSPS
-294 PETEAFLQGHQSPRF
+294 ETEVFLQEHQTSRL

-320 GTFLLGT
+320 VTFLLGT
-327 LSLIVCDVFR
+327 LSLIICDVFR
-337 FAVPKILSFFLEFIS
+337 FAVPKILSIFLEFIS
-352 DPEAPTW
+352 DPQAPVW

-372 CLQTLFEQRHMY
+372 CLQTLFEQRYMY
-384 VCMVLEIRLRTAVM
+384 VCMVLELRLKTAVI
-398 GLVYRKVLALSSAV
+398 GLVYRKVLALSSTT

-424 VSVDVQRL
+424 VSVDVQKL
-432 MDAVLYLNGLWLPVI
+432 MDAVLYLNGLWLPVV
-447 WMIICFT
+447 WMTICFI

-469 VFLVLLPLNFIITKK
+469 VFLILLPLNFIITKK

-493 LHKDHRARLIDS
+493 LHKDHRARLTDS
-505 ILRNMKIIKF
+505 ILRNMKFIKL

-525 ILTIRKGELQ
+525 ILSIRRGELQ

-578 KAFVALTIIN
+578 KVFVALTIIN

-611 ARLAAFLHLEE
+611 ARLVAFLHLEE
-622 VEPRAISATPVGT
+622 IEPRAINTRPMG
-635 EADKECISV
+635 KECISV

-652 QENSPCLQR
+652 QESSPCLQR
-661 INLVVPRGSFFAV
+661 INLAVPRGSLFAV
-674 TGPVG
+674 IGSVG

-688 ILGELTKLEGN
+688 LLGELPKLEGYMK
-699 VNIKGSVAYVPQEA
+699 IKGSVAYVPQEA
-713 WIQNASVEENVCF
+713 WIQNASVDENVCF
-726 GQELNMPWLDRVLEA
+726 GQNLDVQWLDRVLGA
-741 CALHPDLASFPAGI
+741 CALHPDIASFPAGI

-782 KAAIYL
+782 KASVYL

-807 VIGPGGLLH
+807 VIGPSGLLQ
-816 GTTRI
+816 GMTRI

-832 ADYIIMMADGAVVES
+832 VDHIIVMADGIIAES

-852 LLQRNGPFTHFLGQ
+852 LLQRNGAFVDFLGQ
-866 SKQEEAND
+866 SKQEDVNH
-874 SQEMKLSEVKS
+874 SQEMKLSEVKN
-885 SRSIS
+885 SRNIS
-890 ESEASANKTDSVI
+890 ESEAAGKPDSSMEDYHG
-903 KDSHEK
+903 KDS
-909 GSTTLQSQAEGT
+909 TTSRSQAEGT

-927 TEGDRVQYG
+927 TQGDKVQYG
-936 RVTIVS
+936 R
-942 SPLPSPSLPQT
+942 
-953 LRPPDVRMEG
+953 
-963 YISDDSGQDSD
+963 
-974 FEAATH
+974 
-980 MGDRWLVGGLENRYP
+980 
-995 LPWNVLRNLTE
+995 
-1006 EFFFLLPPLLSP
+1006 
-1018 SLLVSPSPSVPLPP
+1018 
-1032 MSGFPLSHVFQV
+1032 V

-1069 CQQVVSSSRGYW
+1069 CQQVVSFSRGYW

-1086 DDPVVNGT
+1086 DDPIMNGT

-1127 VRASKWLFQGLLRDV
+1127 VRASQQLFQGLLHDV
-1142 ARSPVTFFEQT
+1142 ARSPMTFFEQT

-1191 VVVVVATPLAAV
+1191 LVVVVTTPLAAL
-1203 VVLPLMALY
+1203 VVLPLIALY
-1212 IGLQSLYVASSC
+1212 IGLQSLYIASSC

-1259 FIAQNDSRIDEH
+1259 FIAQNDLRIDEH

-1289 ELLGNTLIF
+1289 ELLGNILIF
-1298 AAAFF
+1298 SAAFF
-1303 AVLSK
+1303 AVFSK

-1319 ISVAL
+1319 VSVTL

-1353 TRTPKEA
+1353 TMSSKEA
-1360 PWTLSSKGV
+1360 PWILPHNRV
-1369 SHTWPIMGQ
+1369 CHTWPARGQ

-1393 LALRNVTLKIH
+1393 LALRNLTLKIY

-1411 VGRTGS
+1411 VGRTGA
-1417 GKSSLTIGLLRLIE
+1417 GKSSLTISLLRLIE
-1431 ATEGGIWI
+1431 AAEGGIWI
-1439 DGVNI
+1439 DGINI
-1444 NQVGLHALRS
+1444 SQVGLHTLRS

-1463 ILFPGSVR
+1463 ILLPGSVR
-1471 MNLDLLDE
+1471 MNLDLFDE
-1479 HSDDEIWGA
+1479 YSDDEIWGA

-1509 SDQGD
+1509 LDQGD

-1556 ILRDR
+1556 ILRNQ
-1561 FADCTVLTI
+1561 FADCTILTI
-1570 AHRLHTVID
+1570 AHRLHTVMD

-1594 GSPAQLLAQKG
+1594 DTPAQLLAQRG
-1605 LFYRLAEESGLSDQV
+1605 LFYKLAEESGLI
-1620 LER
+1620 

>member
-1 MVVVVGSGSG
+1 MVVADSVSGD
-11 VCNPLLGNWNWNET
+11 CNPLLGNWSWNET
-25 QSVGLQMSSLCLMN
+25 QPLGLQMFSPYLLN
-39 AAVAWLPSI
+39 AAVAWFPSI
-48 YLWVISPFYFLY
+48 YLWILSPFYILY
-60 LRYNNK
+60 LRHNNK
-66 GYIRMSYLFK
+66 GYIRMSCLFK
-76 TKMVLGFTL
+76 TKMLLGFIL
-85 VLLCFSNI
+85 ILLCISNI
-93 IFTLWKIKKGIPQ
+93 IFTLWKIKGGTPQ
-106 APEFLINP
+106 ASEILINP
-114 TVWLITMILAI
+114 TVWFVTKILVV
-125 FLIHL
+125 FLMHL
-130 ERRRG
+130 ERQKG
-135 IQSSGVLFIYWL
+135 VQSSGVLFIYWL
-147 LCSFSMAVIVS
+147 LCFLSVVATVS
-158 ATVHQ
+158 ATVYKAQ
-163 ALQGGFPEDTFRHLV
+163 TGGFPEGIFRRLLA
-178 TYFHSALIG
+178 YFYSALIG
-187 AQFVLSFLADQP
+187 AQFVLSFLVDQP
-199 PFFSKIMHDS
+199 PFFSKTRHDS

-236 RKPLELN
+236 RKPLELD
-243 DLWSLGKENS
+243 DLWSLQKENS
-253 SEEIISRLEREWKR
+253 SEEIISQLEREWKK
-267 ICNETQQIKEEM
+267 ICNEAQQTKDEIE
-279 GFERDGGNR
+279 FERSR
-288 AEPALP
+288 RTRVESTFPS
-294 PETEAFLQGHQSPRF
+294 ETEAFLQGHQSSRF

-320 GTFLLGT
+320 VTFLLGT
-327 LSLIVCDVFR
+327 LSLIIGDVFR
-337 FAVPKILSFFLEFIS
+337 FAVPKVLSFFLEFIS

-384 VCMVLEIRLRTAVM
+384 VCMVLELRLRTALM
-398 GLVYRKVLALSSAV
+398 GLVYRKVLVLSNAM

-432 MDAVLYLNGLWLPVI
+432 MDAILYLNGLWLPVI

-469 VFLVLLPLNFIITKK
+469 VFLILLPLNFIVTKK
-484 RSRFQEEQM
+484 RSHFQEEQM
-493 LHKDHRARLIDS
+493 LHKDHRARLTDS
-505 ILRNMKIIKF
+505 ILRNMKIIKL
-515 HGWEEAFMEK
+515 HGWEEAFTEK
-525 ILTIRKGELQ
+525 ILSIRKGELQ
-535 ALKNS
+535 ALKSS
-540 GFLFTVS
+540 GFLFSVS

-573 VLDAE
+573 ILDAE
-578 KAFVALTIIN
+578 KAFVTLTIIS

-597 PFSINTIFQAWVSL
+597 PFSINTIFQAWISL

-622 VEPRAISATPVGT
+622 VAHREISTSPMG
-635 EADKECISV
+635 KECISV

-652 QENSPCLQR
+652 QESSPCLQR
-661 INLVVPRGSFFAV
+661 INLVVPRGSLFAV
-674 TGPVG
+674 IGSVG

-688 ILGELTKLEGN
+688 LLGELTKLEGH
-699 VNIKGSVAYVPQEA
+699 VNIKGSMAYVPQEA

-726 GQELNMPWLDRVLEA
+726 GQKLDTPWLDRVLEA
-741 CALHPDLASFPAGI
+741 CALHVDLANLPAGI

-782 KAAIYL
+782 KASVYL

-807 VIGPGGLLH
+807 VIGPGGLLQ
-816 GTTRI
+816 GMTRI
-821 LVTHAVHILPQ
+821 LVTHAVHILPWV
-832 ADYIIMMADGAVVES
+832 DHIIVMADGTVAES

-852 LLQRNGPFTHFLGQ
+852 LLLRKGYFAEFLGQ
-866 SKQEEAND
+866 SEQKEAHY
-874 SQEMKLSEVKS
+874 SQEMVKKS
-885 SRSIS
+885 SRNIS
-890 ESEASANKTDSVI
+890 EIGTSAGKTDSFM
-903 KDSHEK
+903 KNSHEK
-909 GSTTLQSQAEGT
+909 GSTTLQSQMEGT
-921 KMAGQL
+921 RMKGQL

-936 RVTIVS
+936 
-942 SPLPSPSLPQT
+942 
-953 LRPPDVRMEG
+953 
-963 YISDDSGQDSD
+963 
-974 FEAATH
+974 
-980 MGDRWLVGGLENRYP
+980 
-995 LPWNVLRNLTE
+995 
-1006 EFFFLLPPLLSP
+1006 
-1018 SLLVSPSPSVPLPP
+1018 
-1032 MSGFPLSHVFQV
+1032 QV
-1044 NATLYLAYLR
+1044 NTTLYLAYLR

-1069 CQQVVSSSRGYW
+1069 CQQVVSFSRGYW

-1086 DDPVVNGT
+1086 DDPIVNGT

-1127 VRASKWLFQGLLRDV
+1127 VLASQQLFQKLLNDV
-1142 ARSPVTFFEQT
+1142 TRSPMTFFEQT

-1164 ETDAIDAVIPDKFK
+1164 ETDAIDTVLPDKFK

-1186 LLEVI
+1186 LMEVI
-1191 VVVVVATPLAAV
+1191 LVVVITTPLAAV

-1259 FIAQNDSRIDEH
+1259 FMAQNDSRIDEH

-1289 ELLGNTLIF
+1289 ELLGNILIF
-1298 AAAFF
+1298 TAAFF
-1303 AVLSK
+1303 AVFSK

-1319 ISVAL
+1319 VSMAL
-1324 QVTEILHWA
+1324 QVTEILHWV
-1333 VRSWTDLENN
+1333 VRSWTDLQNN

-1353 TRTPKEA
+1353 SRTSKEA
-1360 PWTLSSKGV
+1360 PWTLPLDGIG
-1369 SHTWPIMGQ
+1369 HTWPTMGQ
-1378 IEFRGYSLRYRPELA
+1378 IEFRDYSLRYRPELA
-1393 LALRNVTLKIH
+1393 LALRNLTLKIQ

-1411 VGRTGS
+1411 VGRTGA
-1417 GKSSLTIGLLRLIE
+1417 GKSSLTISLLRLIE
-1431 ATEGGIWI
+1431 AAEGGIWI
-1439 DGVNI
+1439 DGVDI
-1444 NQVGLHALRS
+1444 SQVGLHALRS

-1463 ILFPGSVR
+1463 ILFPGSMR

-1479 HSDDEIWGA
+1479 HSDDEIWEA

-1496 FILGLPGQLQYEC
+1496 FILGLPGQLLYEC

-1556 ILRDR
+1556 ILRDQ

-1570 AHRLHTVID
+1570 AHRLHTVMD
-1579 CNRILVMDNGAVAEF
+1579 CSSELW
-1594 GSPAQLLAQKG
+1594 SC
-1605 LFYRLAEESGLSDQV
+1605 
-1620 LER
+1620 

>member
-1 MVVVVGSGSG
+1 MGSGSW
-11 VCNPLLGNWNWNET
+11 VCNPILEIWSWNET
-25 QSVGLQMSSLCLMN
+25 QPPGLQIFSPCLLN
-39 AAVAWLPSI
+39 AVVAWLPSI

-60 LRYNNK
+60 LHYNNK
-66 GYIRMSYLFK
+66 GYIRMSCLFK
-76 TKMVLGFTL
+76 TKMVLGFIL
-85 VLLCFSNI
+85 IILCSSKI
-93 IFTLWKIKKGIPQ
+93 IFTLWKIKGGTPQ

-114 TVWLITMILAI
+114 TVWLVTMILAL
-125 FLIHL
+125 FLIHS
-130 ERRRG
+130 ERKTG

-147 LCSFSMAVIVS
+147 LCFLSMVAIVS
-158 ATVHQ
+158 ATVYQ
-163 ALQGGFPEDTFRHLV
+163 VQQGGFPEDAFRHLI
-178 TYFHSALIG
+178 TYFYSALIG

-199 PFFSKIMHDS
+199 PFFSKILHDS

-215 GASFP
+215 GSSFP

-236 RKPLELN
+236 RKPLELD

-253 SEEIISRLEREWKR
+253 SEEIISQLEREWKK
-267 ICNETQQIKEEM
+267 ICNKAQQTKEEM
-279 GFERDGGNR
+279 GFERGGGNR
-288 AEPALP
+288 DEATFP
-294 PETEAFLQGHQSPRF
+294 PETEAFLQGHQSSRL
-309 PLLKAIWKVFN
+309 PLLKAIWKVFKV
-320 GTFLLGT
+320 TFLLGT
-327 LSLIVCDVFR
+327 LSLIISDVFR

-352 DPEAPTW
+352 DPEAPAW

-384 VCMVLEIRLRTAVM
+384 VCMILELRLKTAVM
-398 GLVYRKVLALSSAV
+398 GLVYRKILGLSSAM

-424 VSVDVQRL
+424 VSVDIQRL
-432 MDAVLYLNGLWLPVI
+432 MDAVLYLNGLWLPVV

-469 VFLVLLPLNFIITKK
+469 VFLILLPLNFVITKK
-484 RSRFQEEQM
+484 RSHFQEEQM
-493 LHKDHRARLIDS
+493 LHKDHRGQLTDS
-505 ILRNMKIIKF
+505 ILRNMKIIKL
-515 HGWEEAFMEK
+515 HAWEEAFMEK
-525 ILTIRKGELQ
+525 ILSIRRRELQ

-578 KAFVALTIIN
+578 KAFVALAIIS

-611 ARLAAFLHLEE
+611 GRLAAFLHLEE
-622 VEPRAISATPVGT
+622 VEPRKINTSPMG
-635 EADKECISV
+635 EECISV
-644 QDGTFAWS
+644 QDGTFTWS
-652 QENSPCLQR
+652 QESSPCLQR
-661 INLVVPRGSFFAV
+661 INLAVPQGSLFAV
-674 TGPVG
+674 IGSVG
-679 SGKSSLLSA
+679 SGKSSLLA
-688 ILGELTKLEGN
+688 ALLGELPKLEGY

-726 GQELNMPWLDRVLEA
+726 GQKLDIPWLDRVMEA
-741 CALHPDLASFPAGI
+741 CAFHPDLASFPAGI

-782 KAAIYL
+782 KASVYL

-807 VIGPGGLLH
+807 VIGPGGLLQ
-816 GTTRI
+816 GMTRI

-832 ADYIIMMADGAVVES
+832 ADHIIVMADGAIAES

-852 LLQRNGPFTHFLGQ
+852 LLQRNGPFVDFLGQ
-866 SKQEEAND
+866 SKQEEANH
-874 SQEMKLSEVKS
+874 SQEMKFSEVKKS
-885 SRSIS
+885 SGNIS
-890 ESEASANKTDSVI
+890 ESGASAGKPDSCI
-903 KDSHEK
+903 QNYREK

-921 KMAGQL
+921 RMAGQL

-936 RVTIVS
+936 R
-942 SPLPSPSLPQT
+942 
-953 LRPPDVRMEG
+953 
-963 YISDDSGQDSD
+963 
-974 FEAATH
+974 
-980 MGDRWLVGGLENRYP
+980 
-995 LPWNVLRNLTE
+995 
-1006 EFFFLLPPLLSP
+1006 
-1018 SLLVSPSPSVPLPP
+1018 
-1032 MSGFPLSHVFQV
+1032 V

-1069 CQQVVSSSRGYW
+1069 CQQVVSFSRGYW

-1086 DDPVVNGT
+1086 DDPIVNGT

-1127 VRASKWLFQGLLRDV
+1127 VRASQRLFQGLLHDV
-1142 ARSPVTFFEQT
+1142 ARCPMTFFEQT

-1186 LLEVI
+1186 LLEVTL
-1191 VVVVVATPLAAV
+1191 VVVVTTPLAAV

-1212 IGLQSLYVASSC
+1212 VGLQNLYVASSC

-1238 SHISETFQGN
+1238 SHISETFQGS
-1248 AVIRAFQAQDQ
+1248 AVIRAFEAQDQ

-1271 QRASFPRLVADR
+1271 QRTSFPRLVADR

-1289 ELLGNTLIF
+1289 ELLGNILIF
-1298 AAAFF
+1298 TAAFF
-1303 AVLSK
+1303 AVFSK

-1319 ISVAL
+1319 VSMAL

-1343 IVSVERMRDY
+1343 IVSVERMKDY
-1353 TRTPKEA
+1353 SRTTKEA
-1360 PWTLSSKGV
+1360 PWTMPQNGV
-1369 SHTWPIMGQ
+1369 GHNWPAMGQ

-1393 LALRNVTLKIH
+1393 LALQDLTLKIH

-1411 VGRTGS
+1411 VGRTGA
-1417 GKSSLTIGLLRLIE
+1417 GKSSLTISLLRLIE
-1431 ATEGGIWI
+1431 AAEGGIWI

-1444 NQVGLHALRS
+1444 CQVGLHALRS

-1488 LEMVQLKT
+1488 LEMAQLKT

-1514 NLSVGQKQLLCLARA
+1514 NMSVGQKQLLCLARA

-1556 ILRDR
+1556 ILRDQ

-1570 AHRLHTVID
+1570 AHRLHTVMD

-1594 GSPAQLLAQKG
+1594 GTPAQLLAQRG
-1605 LFYRLAEESGLSDQV
+1605 LFYRLAEESGLI
-1620 LER
+1620 